1 MVSPPTVCATVALSS
16 ATV

>member
-1 MVSPPTVCATVALSS
+1 MVSPATVCATVALSS